1 MIRLTR
7 ALAGFA
13 ALLAGVLL
21 LAGCSH
27 YRLGTGGTVSFR
39 TLHIEPVANT
49 TLLPQAQALVTAR
62 LREAFARDA
71 RVQLVNSAAGADAV
85 LTLTIND
92 YRREVAAV
100 REGDTGLARK
110 FNVTLGVV
118 CTLRDARDGKLLLD
132 RRAVSAVREV
142 FTDGGQLQAEYQTLP
157 LLADTLAA
165 KVTHAALDVW

>member
-1 MIRLTR
+1 VSRSSRPILLLAV
-7 ALAGFA
+7 ALAG
-13 ALLAGVLL
+13 LLAFT
-21 LAGCSH
+21 GCSH
-27 YRLGTGGTVSFR
+27 YRLGTGGELSFR

-85 LTLTIND
+85 LSLTISD

-110 FNVTLGVV
+110 FNVTLGAV
-118 CTLRDARDGKLLLD
+118 CTLRDTRSGKLLLD
-132 RRAVSAVREV
+132 RRAVTGVREV
-142 FTDGGQLQAEYQTLP
+142 FTDGGQLQAEYQALP
-157 LLADTLAA
+157 LLADTLAGKIVRA
-165 KVTHAALDVW
+165 VADAW